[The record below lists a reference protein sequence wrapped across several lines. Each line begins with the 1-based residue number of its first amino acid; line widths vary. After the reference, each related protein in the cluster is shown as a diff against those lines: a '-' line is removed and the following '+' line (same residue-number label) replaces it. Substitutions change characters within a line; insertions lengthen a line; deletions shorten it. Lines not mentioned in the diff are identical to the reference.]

1 MAYVDVL
8 IFSRIIYFV
17 PAVLL
22 HCWLGI
28 RKSIRPVK
36 IEWWGVGVANCLERG
51 ADCLHMVQLMPLH
64 PKTPSSPGS
73 LKSRLVLPS
82 GTCLPRLSWPSSSH
96 MIYLWAASWPEY
108 VCFLLQWVLIGNN
121 EGHTGQEHV
130 GSSVCCARLGF
141 TDVRV
146 SLINRVLCSVR
157 WQCMVGH
164 LLRQAGRT
172 DIHWIGKLRFYS
184 VTWLGLVLVAGE
196 NLSYKWNCYYS
207 LHYCYLSSLSLYA
220 SLLLI

>member
-1 MAYVDVL
+1 MFIFLAYVDVL
-8 IFSRIIYFV
+8 IFPRIIYFV

-22 HCWLGI
+22 HCWLGV

-36 IEWWGVGVANCLERG
+36 IEWWGVGVAICLERG

-108 VCFLLQWVLIGNN
+108 VCVFCCSECWLVTMKDILDKNTWDRPYAVLGWGSLTFAFLSSIVFFAAYGGNAWWVIYYARPD
-121 EGHTGQEHV
+121 GQISTE
-130 GSSVCCARLGF
+130 SASCGF
-141 TDVRV
+141 T
-146 SLINRVLCSVR
+146 
-157 WQCMVGH
+157 Q
-164 LLRQAGRT
+164 
-172 DIHWIGKLRFYS
+172 
-184 VTWLGLVLVAGE
+184 WLG
-196 NLSYKWNCYYS
+196 
-207 LHYCYLSSLSLYA
+207 
-220 SLLLI
+220 